1 MMTTVI
7 SSPRRGCRPPGL
19 VTVAKNLLRLLVVLV
34 VLITSAAADT
44 PAQDGGE
51 PTSEDTTTYIYSC
64 DDLAMDTTL
73 VRGSVA
79 IMGDIICDKTK
90 IIEVAQGYGDVLIF
104 ADTIMWTKGVI
115 FEIPKGTRV
124 DFGAPAFV
132 FVSNEDNKDGIFHV
146 DGILGFLAEDPGFEA
161 PDDATPEDLH
171 GMVRLAPDGTVRA
184 LGDEAMYFTDSAVF
198 VVAEPSTDKNS
209 NSNSNSNSEAAGG
222 SQGHSAGLAQEQRP
236 RELEASGMDFVTYLN
251 SCDDLP
257 NERNPFEG
265 VVSVTA
271 DIVCPEP
278 KVIEIAE
285 GGNNVLFVAAD
296 TLYTR
301 NVRFNVRKGETMHI
315 RAPALNF
322 EREQGDSVEIFNL
335 HGELHLRGDQHR
347 FDDLVDTRM
356 DDPHDTIHGS
366 PDGDIITYGG
376 SMLRFSET
384 SVIVDAAPTDTNT
397 YDNTYDNNNNDND
410 NILEQGDSA
419 EFFTVEPQGHLGLY
433 ADRSG
438 PLPDDGMAEDQHSR
452 ELVKEGGALDVDGQI
467 RHTASGMRAVLA
479 FDVQQPEKKHTV
491 PIRQLVEIVEQSED
505 QQRVSI
511 PQLVETVEQPE
522 EQHTVPIRQLVET
535 VELSEDQQRV
545 SLLQF
550 FETVEQSE
558 NQQIVSLLQF
568 FENGDNNPSPTP
580 PAIRPSPT
588 PGDEHSTAANAGT
601 GGSSNGTPKTTGTAA
616 ATESARL
623 TSALAV
629 VDDGLPLYTLES
641 CNELRFERTPIQG
654 VSGVL
659 LLDDDIICTEKRILD
674 VGHDVIVVSDKPDL
688 RLKGVH
694 FVVNEKVSLTFMV
707 ATIVLEKIEGESGE
721 LFTVEPQGVL
731 AMSADMGSPSPDNGT
746 EEDVHS
752 LVALKKGGRFELDGR
767 ASFTASTMTISMRN
781 KSEERK
787 KNKDKNLNES
797 NGGTCESTVEHPPTA
812 TVDDHYAAAPG
823 SADAGVIDVTSD
835 GGHVHTNAI
844 STTPGFHDDA
854 EWDKKP
860 RRDLGSC
867 DELDLDRN
875 PLHGR
880 VFITGDIVCDVKR
893 VIEISSEA
901 MIYAAVDDLYMRGV
915 QFHVQQTGGLG
926 IMVGTMTMEALE
938 RDSAEFFTVEPQGH
952 LGLFADSVGQLPN
965 DSIAED
971 KNSRVLV
978 KAGGALDVDGQIRYT
993 ASGMRFVHEFEDQQ
1007 LEDQQRDSI
1016 PQFVETVEQPED
1028 QQTVSIPQLFENVE
1042 HPEEEQKVPVH
1053 QLLETAE
1060 QPEEEQKVPIPQLLE
1075 TVEQPEDQQRVPIS
1089 QLVETVEQP
1098 EEQQTVSIL
1107 QLVETVE
1114 RPEEEQTVSIPQ
1126 LVETFEQPE
1135 EQQTVPVSQLVETVE
1150 QPEEQQTV
1158 PVSQLL
1164 ENGANNTP
1172 PVPPFLRPSLNQGD
1186 RQSTAGK
1193 TDSGGNTNA
1202 SSKAKRHRLSLE
1214 GMGHLPLT
1222 AIESCERLR
1231 FDRTT
1236 VLGILT
1242 IEGDILCEDQRT
1254 IEVTDKAVIVSNR
1267 NPLHFKGVH
1276 FHVHEKA
1283 TLRFAFSTMLAENLE
1298 GDSSEIFT
1306 IEPEGYV
1313 GLHPTA
1319 WVPLSENGMKKDA
1332 HSLVNVR
1339 KGGEVYFGGEV
1350 RYTASSMK
1358 VAKTPVAGEE
1368 LRFPSR
1374 MTSLNGRHVMTVG
1387 SDGSLVLAN
1396 IARYQGLR
1404 REVMEAFNS
1413 WSSRAPQ
1420 SSVDILAGLSPDYN
1434 GEDRGL
1440 DLKAKEEAE
1449 KERSPPL
1456 RPDSPAAA
1464 QGQGDGDGGD
1474 LRGRD
1479 DESTAE
1485 AGYSCVPPTG
1495 EKQDGNINDPADR
1508 DISASSTSGGDKS
1521 SSNTGGDESSSS
1533 SREGSVNM
1541 PTAISSTPEGYW
1553 GDDVVLKVTD
1563 MGDVLVAVG
1572 DRVVVQKRNP
1582 NRKVGWVKK
1591 LGNSRPAKKVKGIF
1605 RRLGRRGK
1613 RDKNDIDNDS
1623 NTRENNARD
1632 DDNRDDNKGAVRSTL
1647 YSLHVVENGFQVRLE
1662 GVFVWGWYVK

>member
-1 MMTTVI
+1 MMSTVI

-171 GMVRLAPDGTVRA
+171 RMVRLAPDGTVRA

-198 VVAEPSTDKNS
+198 VVAEPSTDKND
-209 NSNSNSNSEAAGG
+209 NSNSNSEATGG
-222 SQGHSAGLAQEQRP
+222 SQGHSAGLAQEQQR

-257 NERNPFEG
+257 NERTPFEG

-285 GGNNVLFVAAD
+285 GSNNVLFVAVD

-315 RAPALNF
+315 RAPALTF

-347 FDDLVDTRM
+347 FDDLVDTRT

-384 SVIVDAAPTDTNT
+384 SVIVDAAPTDTDTNTYDKT

-410 NILEQGDSA
+410 NFLEQGDSA

-438 PLPDDGMAEDQHSR
+438 PLLDDGMAEDKHSR

-491 PIRQLVEIVEQSED
+491 PIRQLVETVEQPKEQDTVPIS
-505 QQRVSI
+505 
-511 PQLVETVEQPE
+511 QLVETVEQPDD
-522 EQHTVPIRQLVET
+522 QRRASIPQL
-535 VELSEDQQRV
+535 D
-545 SLLQF
+545 
-550 FETVEQSE
+550 ETVEQSE
-558 NQQIVSLLQF
+558 EQHTVSIPQL
-568 FENGDNNPSPTP
+568 FENSDNDNPPTS
-580 PAIRPSPT
+580 PAIRPLPT

-601 GGSSNGTPKTTGTAA
+601 GGSSNGTPKTTATST
-616 ATESARL
+616 ATESDRL
-623 TSALAV
+623 TSGLAV
-629 VDDGLPLYTLES
+629 VHDVLPLYTLES
-641 CNELRFERTPIQG
+641 CNELRFERTPVQG

-659 LLDDDIICTEKRILD
+659 LLDDDIKCTEKRILE
-674 VGHDVIVVSDKPDL
+674 VGHDLIIVSDKPDL
-688 RLKGVH
+688 RFKGVH
-694 FVVNEKVSLTFMV
+694 FVVQEKVSLTFMVATIVLEKIEILEVGHDLIIVSDKPDLRFKGVHFVVQEKVSLTFMV

-731 AMSADMGSPSPDNGT
+731 AMSADKWSPSPDNGT

-752 LVALKKGGRFELDGR
+752 LVALEKGGRFELDGK

-787 KNKDKNLNES
+787 KNKKKKEKNHKNE
-797 NGGTCESTVEHPPTA
+797 NNRGTCQSTSTA
-812 TVDDHYAAAPG
+812 TDDNQNAAGPG
-823 SADAGVIDVTSD
+823 DVNAGVIDV
-835 GGHVHTNAI
+835 
-844 STTPGFHDDA
+844 
-854 EWDKKP
+854 K
-860 RRDLGSC
+860 R
-867 DELDLDRN
+867 
-875 PLHGR
+875 
-880 VFITGDIVCDVKR
+880 GD
-893 VIEISSEA
+893 SSELF
-901 MIYAAVDDLYMRGV
+901 AVD
-915 QFHVQQTGGLG
+915 
-926 IMVGTMTMEALE
+926 
-938 RDSAEFFTVEPQGH
+938 PQGEA
-952 LGLFADSVGQLPN
+952 GPLP
-965 DSIAED
+965 DDGMGAE
-971 KNSRVLV
+971 
-978 KAGGALDVDGQIRYT
+978 GALGVDGQIRDA
-993 ASGMRFVHEFEDQQ
+993 ASRIRSVLEFDDQQ
-1007 LEDQQRDSI
+1007 PEEQNPDERQPEEQQTVPVSTLLENA
-1016 PQFVETVEQPED
+1016 EQPEE
-1028 QQTVSIPQLFENVE
+1028 QQTVSIP
-1042 HPEEEQKVPVH
+1042 
-1053 QLLETAE
+1053 
-1060 QPEEEQKVPIPQLLE
+1060 
-1075 TVEQPEDQQRVPIS
+1075 

-1098 EEQQTVSIL
+1098 EEQQTVSIP

-1114 RPEEEQTVSIPQ
+1114 QPEDQQTVSMPQ
-1126 LVETFEQPE
+1126 LVETVEQLQEQQTVPVFQLLENVEQPE
-1135 EQQTVPVSQLVETVE
+1135 EQQTVSIPQLVETVE

-1164 ENGANNTP
+1164 ENGENNTP

-1193 TDSGGNTNA
+1193 ADSGGNTNA

-1222 AIESCERLR
+1222 AIESCEQLR
-1231 FDRTT
+1231 VDRTT

-1242 IEGDILCEDQRT
+1242 IEGDILCEELRT

-1319 WVPLSENGMKKDA
+1319 WGPLSENGTKKDA
-1332 HSLVNVR
+1332 HSLVIVR

-1358 VAKTPVAGEE
+1358 VAKTPVAKDLVWIQAGEE

-1374 MTSLNGRHVMTVG
+1374 MTSLDRRHVMNVG

-1404 REVMEAFNS
+1404 REVMEAFDS
-1413 WSSRAPQ
+1413 WSSRAPH
-1420 SSVDILAGLSPDYN
+1420 SSVDMLAGLGPDYN

-1440 DLKAKEEAE
+1440 DLKVLA
-1449 KERSPPL
+1449 SPDVVQTRRQRL
-1456 RPDSPAAA
+1456 KA
-1464 QGQGDGDGGD
+1464 
-1474 LRGRD
+1474 RG
-1479 DESTAE
+1479 TAT
-1485 AGYSCVPPTG
+1485 VV
-1495 EKQDGNINDPADR
+1495 
-1508 DISASSTSGGDKS
+1508 TSGGETTRARLKGAAD
-1521 SSNTGGDESSSS
+1521 
-1533 SREGSVNM
+1533 M
-1541 PTAISSTPEGYW
+1541 PKAISSTPEGYW

-1563 MGDVLVAVG
+1563 MGDVLVTVG

-1613 RDKNDIDNDS
+1613 RDKNDNDNDN

-1632 DDNRDDNKGAVRSTL
+1632 DDKGAVRSTL